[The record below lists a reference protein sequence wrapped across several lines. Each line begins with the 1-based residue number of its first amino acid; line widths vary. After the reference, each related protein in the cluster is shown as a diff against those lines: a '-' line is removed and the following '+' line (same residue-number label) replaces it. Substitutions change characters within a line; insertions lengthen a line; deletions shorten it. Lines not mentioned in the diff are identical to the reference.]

1 MYFFAGF
8 CRYNGDIHNIFAETL
23 QTEHTRNRVRQRD
36 TTAEEDMEYRHI
48 KIPTAGEKITIKDGQ
63 IHVPENP
70 IIGYVEGD
78 GIGPDITKA
87 CLRVWDAAVA
97 KAYGSKRKIHWCETY
112 LGEKA
117 AGLYDGNYCP
127 AETLTVLQDLVVSIK
142 GPLTTPVGGGMRSLN
157 VALRQE
163 LDLYAC
169 VRPVRHYAGVPSP
182 LKAPGK
188 VDIVLFRENTE
199 DVYAGIEYKTGTPEN
214 EKVAKF
220 LREEMKAKFFEGA
233 GIGIKPISEFGSK
246 RLVRKAIQFA
256 IENGRESVTIVHKG
270 NIQKYTEGAFRNWG
284 YEVAREEFGG
294 VTITEEQLYAEFKG
308 KQPEGKIVIKD
319 RIADIM
325 FQMMLL
331 RPDEFDVIATTNL
344 NGDYLSDAI
353 AAEVGGMG
361 IAPGANIADHVAVF
375 EATHGTAPKY
385 ANLNKVNPGSL
396 LFSGVMMLEYMG
408 WKEAA
413 DLITLVYPEVVS
425 DGIVTYDFAR
435 QIDGATEVGTSQFAD
450 ALIERINGGV
460 DLETKRRAQQ
470 EQLVKERKQREIR
483 RLLQPMEEMI
493 ETGRV
498 PHTVGDLMTRSLI
511 SVTDEETV
519 ESAMHTMTDSNV
531 SSVVVEPNAA
541 GEWGI
546 MTRRDIVT
554 KVVRNNKTPASLK
567 VKDIATRPLF
577 SVPAETSIQEAAEIL
592 AEKGFSRL
600 TISMGDKVIG
610 IVTEADI
617 FNAVGR
623 FGAALAE

>member
-1 MYFFAGF
+1 MSGSATK
-8 CRYNGDIHNIFAETL
+8 APPS
-23 QTEHTRNRVRQRD
+23 
-36 TTAEEDMEYRHI
+36 TASEFRHI
-48 KIPTAGEKITIKDGQ
+48 RIPTSGEKISIKNGKL
-63 IHVPENP
+63 HVPDQP
-70 IIGYVEGD
+70 IVGYVEGD

-87 CLRVWDAAVA
+87 CLRIWDAAVE
-97 KAYGSKRKIHWCETY
+97 KAYGGTRKIHWCETY

-127 AETLTVLQDLVVSIK
+127 DETLKVLQDLLVSIK
-142 GPLTTPVGGGMRSLN
+142 GPLTTPVGGGFRSLN
-157 VALRQE
+157 VALRQD

-182 LKAPGK
+182 LKRPDK

-199 DVYAGIEYKTGTPEN
+199 DVYTGIEYKSGTPEN

-233 GIGIKPISEFGSK
+233 GIGIKPVSAFGSK
-246 RLVRKAIQFA
+246 RLVRKAIQYA
-256 IENGRESVTIVHKG
+256 IDNGRESVTLVHKG
-270 NIQKYTEGAFRNWG
+270 NIQKFTEGAFRNWG
-284 YEVAREEFGG
+284 YEVAREEFGE
-294 VTITEEQLYAEFKG
+294 VTITEEQLYAEYKG

-361 IAPGANIADHVAVF
+361 IAPGANMADFVAVF

-408 WKEAA
+408 WTEAA
-413 DLITLVYPEVVS
+413 DLITLVYPEVIG

-435 QIDGATEVGTSQFAD
+435 QIDGATEVSTSAFAD
-450 ALIERINGGV
+450 ALIERIQGGI
-460 DLETKRRAQQ
+460 DLEAKRKAQR
-470 EQLVKERKQREIR
+470 EQLIKERKQREVR
-483 RLLQPMEEMI
+483 RLLQPMEEMLD
-493 ETGRV
+493 TGRV
-498 PHTVGDLMTRSLI
+498 PHTVNDLMTRSLI
-511 SVTDEETV
+511 TVTDADTI
-519 ESAMHTMTDSNV
+519 ESAMHLITQNNI
-531 SSVVVEPNAA
+531 SSVVVEPNAQ

-546 MTRRDIVT
+546 LTRRDIIA
-554 KVVRNNKTPASLK
+554 KVVRASKSTATTK
-567 VKDIATRPLF
+567 VAEVAVRPIV
-577 SVPAETSIQEAAEIL
+577 SVPAETSIVEAAKLLEDS
-592 AEKGFSRL
+592 KFTRL
-600 TISMGDKVIG
+600 TVAQGNKIIG
-610 IVTEADI
+610 IVTETDI
-617 FNAVGR
+617 FNAVEK
-623 FGAALAE
+623 FGWAGEAV